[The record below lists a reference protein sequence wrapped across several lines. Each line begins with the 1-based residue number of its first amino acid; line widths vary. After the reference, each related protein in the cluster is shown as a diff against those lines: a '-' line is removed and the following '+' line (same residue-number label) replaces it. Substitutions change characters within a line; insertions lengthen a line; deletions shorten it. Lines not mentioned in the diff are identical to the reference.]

1 MDNYLITA
9 PTLDRPPHSEAEAF
23 GAAAW
28 LWMQST
34 DHRTLPLEAL
44 QTLLLPPVQA
54 GQYLLVQARTAQGIQ
69 PVAYMAWANL
79 SAEAESRYLAHPL
92 RGLQAA
98 DWRSGDRM
106 WVTDWITPFGHA
118 YVLRSLVLQL
128 LPKACFRFM
137 YHRGNERG
145 LRIKTYRGRAVTP
158 AQASQWWQERPMLA
172 TPQSSTPALDLLRG
186 RQEYAVNPAGSN
198 K

>member
-9 PTLDRPPHSEAEAF
+9 PSLNHPPHSEAEAF
-23 GAAAW
+23 GAITW
-28 LWMQST
+28 LWMQSP
-34 DHRTLPLEAL
+34 DHRMLPLEAL
-44 QTLLLPPVQA
+44 QQLLLPAIQS
-54 GQYLLVQARTAQGIQ
+54 GQYLLLHTRTSTGTQ
-69 PVAYMAWANL
+69 PVACMSWAHL

-118 YVLRSLVLQL
+118 NALYTVGRHL
-128 LPKACFRFM
+128 LPQVCFRFL

-145 LRIKTYRGRAVTP
+145 LRVKTYRGRAIT
-158 AQASQWWQERPMLA
+158 AEQARQWWQARPMLA
-172 TPQSSTPALDLLRG
+172 DTQSATPAHDFLNRPLATPQEGKQA
-186 RQEYAVNPAGSN
+186 
-198 K
+198 